1 MTWQENFK
9 DINDEIRSHNSQDRQ
24 YNDQKKKDKKK
35 YIDLKNT
42 TQKTKDRATRNPTT
56 TVMVDNITNINNTN
70 YSYGKIKPQTSLR
83 SLYRVVMFAMIFA

>member
-9 DINDEIRSHNSQDRQ
+9 DINDEIRSHKSQDRK
-24 YNDQKKKDKKK
+24 YNDQKK